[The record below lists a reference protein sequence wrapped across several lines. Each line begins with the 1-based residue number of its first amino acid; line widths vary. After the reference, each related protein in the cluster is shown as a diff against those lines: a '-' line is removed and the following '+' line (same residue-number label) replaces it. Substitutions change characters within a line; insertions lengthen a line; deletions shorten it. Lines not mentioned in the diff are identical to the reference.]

1 VPRFIPPHLM
11 ALVVLLIIV
20 IWFMLVHRFRR
31 STMLQR
37 FIAEVFGDDT
47 PENALLAF
55 DVAKQRLAEHL
66 KNGDLDNETRR
77 QIEMA
82 LGLPLNREV
91 IDCASANR
99 AY

>member
-55 DVAKQRLAEHL
+55 DVAKQR
-66 KNGDLDNETRR
+66 
-77 QIEMA
+77 MA